1 MPQIREEHKEK
12 DEYGD
17 GDGDKVQLEK
27 LPKPLEEEF
36 IKLYDEI
43 KVDPINLNKYTKD
56 SATYDLSNMSDL
68 YKLMEAI
75 TYGNR
80 AIGEISNIQLG
91 FGILQEVFNHIE
103 IETLR

>member
-1 MPQIREEHKEK
+1 MTEIYYKKNDNKLLFK
-12 DEYGD
+12 DLEGD

-56 SATYDLSNMSDL
+56 SATYD
-68 YKLMEAI
+68 
-75 TYGNR
+75 
-80 AIGEISNIQLG
+80 
-91 FGILQEVFNHIE
+91 
-103 IETLR
+103 